1 MVTKAGKG
9 AGTPKVR
16 RSAGT
21 AGQAVRPAGHFVAEP
36 AAVAYAVPSSA
47 SNVVA
52 LRNGQQTAR
61 RYRHDL
67 RSADLRRRVEIER
80 DGVPHD
86 VVKALIEDLGAS
98 ASEFQKIV
106 GMPKATYIKKIAH
119 KELFSGVSGQS
130 VVGIMDLINLVE
142 DMLGDALDAAHP
154 DAANFDVEAWVGR
167 WIRTPQPALGGAPPA
182 ELLDTPSGRQ
192 SVMRVLGA
200 LQSGAYL

>member
-9 AGTPKVR
+9 TGTRKAR
-16 RSAGT
+16 RSAGPPGQSVRQ
-21 AGQAVRPAGHFVAEP
+21 AGSGRFVAEP
-36 AAVAYAVPSSA
+36 VAAAYAVTSPA

-61 RYRHDL
+61 RYRYDL
-67 RSADLRRRVEIER
+67 RSADLYRRVEIER

-98 ASEFQKIV
+98 ATEFQKMV

-130 VVGIMDLINLVE
+130 VVGILDLINLVE
-142 DMLGDALDAAHP
+142 DMLDPAQP
-154 DAANFDVEAWVGR
+154 DVAGFDVEAWVGR
-167 WIRTPQPALGGAPPA
+167 WIRTPQPALGGAQPA
-182 ELLDTPSGRQ
+182 ALLDTPSGRQ